1 MSDTAE
7 PVLDNCGCC
16 EDVPPETPISNPP
29 GQPSLRYR
37 IDTQP
42 TFFKRMLAA
51 LPTTTV
57 PPSNSTTPPT
67 SLTPPTPLRALT
79 ARSLDDPA
87 IALLDAWAVVADVL
101 TFYQERIAN
110 EGFLRT
116 ATERRSVLEL
126 AREIGYELNPG
137 VAASV
142 DLAFTVEDAT
152 GAPRQAPVPVGT
164 KVMSVPG
171 PGETPQ
177 TFETIEAIV
186 ARPEWNAFH
195 ARTEDPEE
203 VVPGM
208 TDVFLAGTKTQLQIG
223 DSILFVGDTRRGEIN
238 DNWDVRIISAVEP
251 DNPGG
256 RTRVAWREP
265 LYTTAPARVYVFRK
279 RASLFG
285 HNAPQFRLLPTETK
299 KAFNGTNEEDW
310 GDVQGSQFDPS
321 TDKAIASG
329 QLDLDIND
337 PKILAG
343 SWIALAPGNQTT
355 IPPFNHLSVPS
366 GVVSAFPLVGLLPPP
381 FPLTIGEDPPTGF
394 VGLTPTVGVE
404 AGLFQVSETVHPVV
418 VSRTGYAITS
428 QVTRVVV
435 DNASILTGGGLSR
448 RELQFL
454 VESEQLAVGT
464 RPILVPVDGLEA
476 LPEVNAKPDSDD
488 FAAGT
493 GNLLAVGLSV
503 AGLQSGQKLA
513 LMGKRPNIRVV
524 DAETLGARV
533 SAYLLQ
539 NAGNGL
545 EFLTQVVAD
554 LQFFMA
560 LCLDDPAG
568 AQEPVLG
575 HEFELLEPITEGD
588 PPALT
593 NYGLNLPL
601 KRWKLRS
608 RTGATGT
615 ATMPFFAVDSIP
627 APDSG
632 ETISE
637 IRRIAEVFQGHNRML
652 LKLDKRLQFVY
663 DRPTLTM
670 SANVAGAT
678 HGETVSKETLGSGDP
693 GTPMQTFTLKKAPLT
708 YVASSD
714 TPSGALTTLSV
725 RVNNVLWRERPAL
738 LGQGPD
744 DQVYTVRLTD
754 DAQTNVIFGDGT
766 NGSRLP
772 SGTANILATYRNGIG
787 LAGQVSA
794 RSLTLLATRPL
805 GVRGVVN
812 PLAAAGA
819 EDPARIEDARTNAP
833 LTVRTLDRVVSVGD
847 VEDFS
852 RAFAGVGKAQARVLW
867 TGDAQVIHVTIGGAD
882 GQPITSDSPVI
893 GKLAAAL
900 VNDGDPALL
909 IPPGN
914 IASYIPHTFR
924 LTLQIDVDDRFEKQ
938 AVFDA
943 VQAALLDAFSF
954 ANRQFGQVVNK
965 SEIIGVAQQVAGVVA
980 VNVASLSMD
989 TPVATVP
996 GVVTIC
1002 ETVAPDTEPPPDQL
1016 VVSVATFDG
1025 NEIIPAGLLTI
1036 DAAHLTLLDLTP

>member
-1 MSDTAE
+1 MSDSAE

-42 TFFKRMLAA
+42 TFFKRMLEA

-57 PPSNSTTPPT
+57 PPPVGSTSTTPQ
-67 SLTPPTPLRALT
+67 TPLRALT

-142 DLAFTVEDAT
+142 DLSFTVEDAA

-186 ARPEWNAFH
+186 ARPEWNAFS

-208 TDVFLAGTKTQLQIG
+208 TDIFLAGTKTQLQIG
-223 DSILFVGDTRRGEIN
+223 DSVLFVGDTRVGEIN
-238 DNWDVRIISAVEP
+238 DNWDVRIVSAVEP

-256 RTRVAWREP
+256 RTRVVWREP
-265 LYTTAPARVYVFRK
+265 LYTVAPARVYVFRK

-285 HNAPQFRLLPTETK
+285 HNAPQFKILPLQTK
-299 KAFNGTNEEDW
+299 QAFSQSGSENDW
-310 GDVQGSQFDPS
+310 GDVAGSEFNPSDDP
-321 TDKAIASG
+321 AIADG

-337 PKILAG
+337 TKILAG
-343 SWIALAPGNQTT
+343 SWIALAPGNQTS
-355 IPPFNHLSVPS
+355 IPPFDHISVPS
-366 GVVSAFPLVGLLPPP
+366 GVQSAFPLVGLLPAP

-394 VGLTPTVGVE
+394 VGLTPLQGVE
-404 AGLFQVSETVHPVV
+404 AGLFQVSETTHPVV
-418 VSRTGYAITS
+418 VTRSGYGLS
-428 QVTRVVV
+428 SPVTRVVV
-435 DNASILTGGGLSR
+435 DNASILTGKGLSR

-454 VESEQLAVGT
+454 VESEQLPLGT

-493 GNLLAVGLSV
+493 GSLLAVSLSV
-503 AGLQSGQKLA
+503 AGLQAGQKLA
-513 LMGKRPNIRVV
+513 LVGKRPNIQVV
-524 DAETLGARV
+524 DFETLGARV

-539 NAGNGL
+539 NAPGGL

-568 AQEPVLG
+568 TQEPVIG
-575 HEFELLEPITEGD
+575 HQFELLEPITAGD

-593 NYGLNLPL
+593 NYGLNIPL

-615 ATMPFFAVDSIP
+615 ATLPFFAVDTIP

-663 DRPTLTM
+663 DRPTLAM

-693 GTPMQTFTLKKAPLT
+693 GTPTQTFTLKKAPLT
-708 YVASSD
+708 YVPSAD

-754 DAQTNVIFGDGT
+754 DGQTNVIFGDGT

-772 SGTANILATYRNGIG
+772 SGTANVLATYRNGIG

-805 GVRGVVN
+805 GIRGVLN

-819 EDPARIEDARTNAP
+819 SDPAQIADARTNAP
-833 LTVRTLDRVVSVGD
+833 LTVTTLDRVVSVGD

-867 TGDAQVIHVTIGGAD
+867 TDAGQVIHVTIGGAD
-882 GQPITSDSPVI
+882 GQPISSDSPVI

-943 VQAALLDAFSF
+943 VRAALLDAFSF

-980 VNVASLSMD
+980 VNVSSLSMD
-989 TPVATVP
+989 TPVPTVP

-1002 ETVAPDTEPPPDQL
+1002 ETVAVDTQPPPDQL
-1016 VVSVATFDG
+1016 VVSVATVDG
-1025 NEIIPAGLLTI
+1025 NTITPAGLLTI
-1036 DAAHLTLLDLTP
+1036 DANHLTLADLTP

>member
-1 MSDTAE
+1 MSDSAE

-42 TFFKRMLAA
+42 TFFLRMLQA

-57 PPSNSTTPPT
+57 PSIDPASPGV
-67 SLTPPTPLRALT
+67 LLTPLRALT

-87 IALLDAWAVVADVL
+87 IALLDAWAVVADVM

-126 AREIGYELNPG
+126 AREIGYELSPG

-142 DLAFTVEDAT
+142 DLAFTVEDAA
-152 GAPRQAPVPVGT
+152 GAPRQAPVAIGT

-177 TFETIEAIV
+177 TFETVEAIV

-203 VVPGM
+203 VTPGM
-208 TDVFLAGTKTQLQIG
+208 TDIFLAGTKNQLQIG
-223 DSILFVGDTRRGEIN
+223 DSILFVADTRRGEVN
-238 DNWDVRIISAVEP
+238 DFWDVRIIHTIEP
-251 DNPGG
+251 DGPGN

-265 LYTTAPARVYVFRK
+265 LFTPSPARVYVFRK
-279 RASLFG
+279 RAALFG
-285 HNAPQFRLLPTETK
+285 HNAPQFRLLPEETK
-299 KAFNGTNEEDW
+299 TAFHGSDEDDDW
-310 GDVQGSQFDPS
+310 GDVEGSQFNPS
-321 TDKAIASG
+321 DDEAIKSG

-337 PKILAG
+337 TKILAD

-355 IPPFNHLSVPS
+355 IQPFSVHTSVPS
-366 GVVSAFPLVGLLPPP
+366 GVQSAFPLVGLLPAP

-394 VGLTPTVGVE
+394 ESLTPLLGVE
-404 AGLFQVSETVHPVV
+404 GGLFHVSETIHPVV
-418 VSRTGYAITS
+418 VSRSGYAITS

-435 DNASILTGGGLSR
+435 DNFSILTNQGLSR

-454 VESEQLAVGT
+454 VESEQLPLGT

-493 GNLLAVGLSV
+493 GNLLAVSLSV
-503 AGLQSGQKLA
+503 AGLQAGQKLA
-513 LMGKRPNIRVV
+513 LVGKRPNIHVV
-524 DAETLGARV
+524 DFETLGARV
-533 SAYLLQ
+533 SAYLLSLPQ
-539 NAGNGL
+539 GSL
-545 EFLTQVVAD
+545 EFVTQVVAD

-568 AQEPVLG
+568 AQEPVAG
-575 HEFELLEPITEGD
+575 HDFELLEPITEGD

-593 NYGLNLPL
+593 NYGLNIPL

-615 ATMPFFAVDSIP
+615 ATLPFFAVDSIP
-627 APDSG
+627 APDKG
-632 ETISE
+632 ETIGE

-652 LKLDKRLQFVY
+652 LKLDKRLEFVY

-670 SANVAGAT
+670 SGNVAGAT
-678 HGETVSKETLGSGDP
+678 HGETVAKETLGSGDP
-693 GTPMQTFTLKKAPLT
+693 ATPTQTFTLKKAPLT
-708 YVASSD
+708 FVPSPD

-738 LGQGPD
+738 LGQGAN

-754 DAQTNVIFGDGT
+754 DGQTNVIFGDGT
-766 NGSRLP
+766 NGARLP
-772 SGTANILATYRNGIG
+772 SGTANVVATYRNGIG

-794 RSLTLLATRPL
+794 RSLTLLSTRPL

-819 EDPARIEDARTNAP
+819 QDPASINDARTNAP

-847 VEDFS
+847 VEDFA

-867 TGDAQVIHVTIGGAD
+867 TGDAQVVHLTIGGAD
-882 GQPITSDSPVI
+882 GQPIPPGSPVI
-893 GKLAAAL
+893 GVLAQAL
-900 VNDGDPALL
+900 VADGDPALL

-914 IASYIPHTFR
+914 VASYIPHTFR

-943 VQAALLDAFSF
+943 VRAALVDAFSF

-965 SEIIGVAQQVAGVVA
+965 SEIIGVAQRVAGVVA

-989 TPVATVP
+989 TPVPTVP

-1002 ETVAPDTEPPPDQL
+1002 ETVAVDTEPPPDQL